1 MGDYHLGRSCRLRSP
16 NQYQQ
21 QINNEGADYGADS
34 ISPDECHLPPES
46 LYAKA
51 FASSRT
57 AIKHGREKLQE
68 LELQLKRTTSNYQSE
83 IYDKICNEHNSGYP
97 FSYST
102 HGSDKDATSDLSSK
116 VGRMIP
122 AIARRIQKTVCTI
135 LPHGTKD
142 RFTA

>member
-1 MGDYHLGRSCRLRSP
+1 MGDYHLGRSCRLRSLY
-16 NQYQQ
+16 QHQQ
-21 QINNEGADYGADS
+21 QIDNEGADYGTDS
-34 ISPDECHLPPES
+34 ISPEECHLPPDS

-68 LELQLKRTTSNYQSE
+68 LELQMKKTTSDYQFE
-83 IYDKICNEHNSGYP
+83 IYDKICHEHNSGYP
-97 FSYST
+97 FSDST
-102 HGSDKDATSDLSSK
+102 DGSDNDATSDLSSK

-122 AIARRIQKTVCTI
+122 AIARRIQKTVCTM